1 MWIVFFFM
9 SKASCI
15 FVAYSELQ
23 VRKTLKPF
31 KFVLF
36 SLQFWHILKCSRIAD
51 FMFFFTKEETEKLI
65 LRYKKNSIKKIFLIQ
80 SYQITR

>member
-1 MWIVFFFM
+1 M

-15 FVAYSELQ
+15 FVAYSELQVRKTLKPYSELQ

-36 SLQFWHILKCSRIAD
+36 SLQFWHISKCSRIAD
-51 FMFFFTKEETEKLI
+51 FMVLWC
-65 LRYKKNSIKKIFLIQ
+65 RCS
-80 SYQITR
+80 